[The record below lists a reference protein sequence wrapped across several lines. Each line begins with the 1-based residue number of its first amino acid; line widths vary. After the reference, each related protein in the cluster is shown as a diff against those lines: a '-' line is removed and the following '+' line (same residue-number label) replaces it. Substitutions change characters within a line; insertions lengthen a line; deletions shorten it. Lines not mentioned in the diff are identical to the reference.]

1 MKEMGVMRMRKEVK
15 GKKARM
21 IFSLVLANGHRESIK
36 KPHQE
41 AERRRRCLRFCILLK
56 II

>member
-15 GKKARM
+15 GKKVRM

-41 AERRRRCLRFCILLK
+41 AERRRRCLRFCIL
-56 II
+56 